1 LKSSNKPVVVAEIM
15 RPRGIRGEL
24 IALPQTDVPGRMEN
38 LKRAHARLTDG
49 ADIAVEIDEVWRHN
63 DNWILKF
70 AGVDSIAAA
79 ERFRGAD
86 LWIPENERGA
96 LPDGDFFESDLV
108 GCTVVDNA
116 TGRPLGQVEGFEHY
130 GGPPLMALTVD
141 ARPVLVPF
149 VNSLCQVDLAARTI
163 RVDVPEGLLDL

>member
-1 LKSSNKPVVVAEIM
+1 VVAEIS

-24 IALPQTDVPGRMEN
+24 IALPQTDVAGRMEN
-38 LKRAHARLTDG
+38 LKRARARLTDG
-49 ADIAVEIDEVWRHN
+49 SDIAVEIDEIWPHN
-63 DNWILKF
+63 NNWILKF

-86 LWIPENERGA
+86 LWIPESERGA

-108 GCTVVDNA
+108 GCTVIDNA
-116 TGRPLGQVEGFEHY
+116 TGRQLGQVEGFERY
-130 GGPPLMALTVD
+130 GGPPLMALTIE

-149 VNSLCQVDLAARTI
+149 VKSLCEVDLAARTI
-163 RVDVPEGLLDL
+163 RMDVPEGLLDL

>member
-1 LKSSNKPVVVAEIM
+1 M

-38 LKRAHARLTDG
+38 LKRAHARLADG
-49 ADIAVEIDEVWRHN
+49 VDIAVEIDEVWRHN

-86 LWIPENERGA
+86 LWIPESERGA
-96 LPDGDFFESDLV
+96 LPEGDFFESDLL
-108 GCTVVDNA
+108 GCTLIDNA
-116 TGRPLGQVEGFEHY
+116 TGRSLGPVEGFEHY

>member
-1 LKSSNKPVVVAEIM
+1 
-15 RPRGIRGEL
+15 
-24 IALPQTDVPGRMEN
+24 MEN
-38 LKRAHARLTDG
+38 LKRAHARLADG
-49 ADIAVEIDEVWRHN
+49 SDIAVEIDEVWPHGG
-63 DNWILKF
+63 NWILKF

-86 LWIPENERGA
+86 LWIPESERGA
-96 LPDGDFFESDLV
+96 LPEGDFFESDLV
-108 GCTVVDNA
+108 GCTIVENA

-141 ARPVLVPF
+141 TRPVLVPF
-149 VNSLCQVDLAARTI
+149 VNSLCQVDLRARTI

>member
-1 LKSSNKPVVVAEIM
+1 M

-24 IALPQTDVPGRMEN
+24 VALPQTDVPGRMEN
-38 LKRAHARLTDG
+38 LKRAQARLADG
-49 ADIAVEIDEVWRHN
+49 ADIPVEIDQVWRHN

-79 ERFRGAD
+79 EHFRGAD
-86 LWIPENERGA
+86 LWIPESERGA
-96 LPDGDFFESDLV
+96 LPDGEFFESDLV

-116 TGRPLGQVEGFEHY
+116 TGRPLGPVEGFEHY

-149 VNSLCQVDLAARTI
+149 VNSLSRVDLAARTI